1 MLTKEMP
8 KGVKLVELSHQK
20 ALELWEKFS
29 AINGLFDDF
38 QKGNFTVFL
47 NKLSSRDTVWLER
60 EDGNGLLYL
69 TSVIPGLSATGHIL
83 FWDKKLIGTESFTLD
98 VLRYLVEVIPLKKVN
113 LYLPDFAKSAIR
125 YAERL
130 GFKYEGTIRRW
141 SYSNGSLFDMKVF
154 GMLSEEILSTE
165 PKPAEEQKEG
175 E

>member
-1 MLTKEMP
+1 MLIREMP
-8 KGVKLVELSHQK
+8 KGIRLVELTQEK

-38 QKGNFTVFL
+38 QKGNFGVFI
-47 NKLSSRDTVWLER
+47 NKLSSPDTVWFER

-69 TSVIPGLSATGHIL
+69 TSVIKGLSATGHIL
-83 FWDKKLIGTESFTLD
+83 YWDKKLIGTEEFTLD

-141 SYSNGSLFDMKVF
+141 SYSNGSLFDMKIF
-154 GMLSEEILSTE
+154 GMLSEEVMASG
-165 PKPAEEQKEG
+165 PKSIEGTKEG